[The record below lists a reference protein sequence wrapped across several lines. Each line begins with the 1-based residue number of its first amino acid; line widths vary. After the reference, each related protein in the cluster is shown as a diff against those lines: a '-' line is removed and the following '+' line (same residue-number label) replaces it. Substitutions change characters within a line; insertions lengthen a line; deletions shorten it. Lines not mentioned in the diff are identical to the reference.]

1 MKKCKIV
8 LGFFIVVMVL
18 CFSVSSVGA
27 LAVPPPDQPGPFH
40 VGWFKVWY
48 WVSPYGLYRAMIR
61 YPASRDGWRAPLNT
75 SQAPYPG
82 IVVANG
88 FAGSERSIT
97 WIPKHLASYGYVTLC
112 FTPPH
117 KISGDATQW
126 ASGFRGGFE
135 ALRRQNSSRF
145 SPIFGA
151 FDNETR
157 GAIGLSMGGGG
168 CVEATGIPGSFIDA
182 AVALAPAGLPSVL
195 SAARNITV
203 PIQLQVGTVDG
214 FVPPASVLRMYSDY
228 LSNNTVKEYLLIT
241 GGNHIGFID
250 EFYAH
255 WAQQHGLDNPPGIP
269 VEQQHNISRRYFTA
283 WFQYY
288 LNHLTDYYTYLF
300 GENAQQ
306 DLTSGVLTDLRYNI
320 P

>member
-1 MKKCKIV
+1 MKIYD
-8 LGFFIVVMVL
+8 MVL
-18 CFSVSSVGA
+18 SFGVVLLLLFISMSSISA
-27 LAVPPPDQPGPFH
+27 TPEPPDRSGPFH
-40 VGWFKVWY
+40 VGWYKIWFQ
-48 WVSPYGLYRAMIR
+48 VSSFGIYSATIR
-61 YPASRDGWRAPLNT
+61 YPATRDGWRTPLNI

-88 FAGSERSIT
+88 FAGSEWNIK
-97 WIPKHLASYGYVTLC
+97 WIPKHLTSYGYVTLC

-117 KISGDATQW
+117 KISGNATQW

-135 ALRRQNSSRF
+135 TLRRQNSSQV
-145 SPIFGA
+145 SPIHGGFN
-151 FDNETR
+151 NETR

-168 CVEATGIPGSFIDA
+168 CVEATGTPGSFIDA

-203 PIQLQVGTVDG
+203 PTQLQVGTNDG
-214 FVPPASVLRMYSDY
+214 WVPPASVLHMYTDA
-228 LSNNTVKEYLLIT
+228 LTNNTIKEYLAIT

-250 EFYAH
+250 EFYAMF
-255 WAQQHGLDNPPGIP
+255 AARLGLDHPANIT
-269 VEQQHNISRRYFTA
+269 VEQQHNVSRRYFTA

-288 LNHLTDYYTYLF
+288 LKHLVEYGTYIF
-300 GENAQQ
+300 GDDAQH
-306 DLTSGVLTDLRYNI
+306 DLDTKVLADLRFHI